1 MRRKRRRETGVAV
14 SLFPFLAVLICTMG
28 VLIVMLVMAVSSSA
42 DKAQDAKIEQAEQFK
57 IAEAALLDE
66 LDLEEF
72 RVRSLSQMRPNLKRR
87 LEAEK
92 LKRSHLDDEIIKL
105 TDEFKAL
112 NDQFEVLTLDNDA
125 AQESQAA
132 DSQQISDLKKQIE
145 QRRLDL
151 AALKQ
156 EVKGRP
162 VLYSIVP
169 TKTAAG
175 TDRRPIYIECT
186 ADGIVLRPSGIRIS
200 LDDFTK
206 PILPGNPLDV
216 GLLTTRE
223 YWNRFDSGDSLGEPY
238 PLIVVRPG
246 GATSYAIARRAM
258 SSWDDE
264 FGYELVEQSKQL
276 NWGDVDSNLT
286 RELQKA
292 IAIAKNRQIEQVAAG
307 LASWFSEGSR
317 SSSSL
322 AGQPLSGGSRGGE
335 MVAPAG
341 SERPSD
347 RIGNADR
354 GESYRQGSSGFKAS
368 SRNSGSRK
376 NSTQSEQG
384 SFNGI
389 AGNPERLD
397 TSKDDSLSRFASA
410 QDTPTGRPLT
420 TQAAMQASAK
430 KSSGNTSGGN
440 VGSKFQQDPVALSQK
455 VPEVAPLSESR
466 GENWALPT
474 RTPGATPYRR
484 PIRVDC
490 FENYYLVHRG
500 GLERD
505 TTRIAINDSVN
516 IAIDELVNEVWNQI
530 EGWGMAEIGGYWK
543 PVLRLTTTDIQGAS
557 KADELARKLENS
569 GIEVERQWR

>member
-42 DKAQDAKIEQAEQFK
+42 DKAHDAKIEQAEQFK
-57 IAEAALLDE
+57 VAKATLLDE
-66 LDLEEF
+66 LDLEQF

-87 LEAEK
+87 LESEK
-92 LKRSHLDDEIIKL
+92 LKRSHLEDEIVRL
-105 TDEFKAL
+105 SDELKAL
-112 NDQFEVLTLDNDA
+112 HEQFEILTLDDVEA
-125 AQESQAA
+125 RESEAA
-132 DSQQISDLKKQIE
+132 DSQQISKLKKLIE
-145 QRRLDL
+145 DRRADL
-151 AALKQ
+151 ASLKQ
-156 EVKGRP
+156 EVEGRP

-175 TDRRPIYIECT
+175 TERRPIYIECT
-186 ADGIVLRPSGIRIS
+186 AEGILLRPSGIRIS

-206 PILPGNPLDV
+206 PILPGNPLDI

-223 YWNRFDSGDSLGEPY
+223 YWNRFDTGKSLGEPY

-246 GATSYAIARRAM
+246 GATSYAVARRAM

-264 FGYELVEQSKQL
+264 FGYELVEQSKML
-276 NWGDVDSNLT
+276 NWGEPDPNLT
-286 RELQKA
+286 RELTKA
-292 IAIAKNRQIEQVAAG
+292 IAIAKNRQVDQVRSG
-307 LASWFSEGSR
+307 LASWFNEGSR
-317 SSSSL
+317 SSSAL
-322 AGQPLSGGSRGGE
+322 AGQPLSGGSNGGE
-335 MVAPAG
+335 MVASTG
-341 SERPSD
+341 SDTQSD
-347 RIGNADR
+347 RIGNADQ
-354 GESYRQGSSGFKAS
+354 GDSYRQGSSGFNPGLRKSAS
-368 SRNSGSRK
+368 ADRGSDSG
-376 NSTQSEQG
+376 QS
-384 SFNGI
+384 SFNATGQ
-389 AGNPERLD
+389 NPNRLD
-397 TSKDDSLSRFASA
+397 TSKDDSLSRFASS
-410 QDTPTGRPLT
+410 QKNRTGRPLT

-430 KSSGNTSGGN
+430 KSSGNTAGGN
-440 VGSKFQQDPVALSQK
+440 IGNTFQKDPVALSPQI
-455 VPEVAPLSESR
+455 PEVTPLSESR

-490 FENYYLVHRG
+490 FEDYYLVHRG
-500 GLERD
+500 GLERG
-505 TTRIAINDSVN
+505 TTRIAINQSVN

-530 EGWGMAEIGGYWK
+530 EGWGMAEVGGYWK